1 MKVKAFELRNK
12 TSKELLNEVND
23 FKGELQSLRVS
34 KATGAAAA
42 KLAKI
47 RVIRKNIARVLT
59 VYNQKV
65 KKEARQSYAGKK
77 YIAQDLRAKK
87 TRAIRRSLTSVQ
99 KKIVSSREAKRS
111 ANFPKRR
118 FAVSA

>member
-12 TSKELLNEVND
+12 TAKELLSEVND

-65 KKEARQSYAGKK
+65 KAEQRSNYAGKK
-77 YIAQDLRAKK
+77 YVAQDLRNKK
-87 TRAIRRSLTSVQ
+87 TRAQRRALTKTQKKAVASRVQ
-99 KKIVSSREAKRS
+99 KRND
-111 ANFPKRR
+111 NFPKRR